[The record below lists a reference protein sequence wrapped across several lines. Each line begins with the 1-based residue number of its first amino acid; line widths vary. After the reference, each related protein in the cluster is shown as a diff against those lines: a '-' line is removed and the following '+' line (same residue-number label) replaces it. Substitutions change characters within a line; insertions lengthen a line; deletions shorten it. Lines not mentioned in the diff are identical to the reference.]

1 MLDALGINLK
11 DLIFAVA
18 NFLILVLILGKFL
31 YKPFLGILEKR
42 KQTIEDAF
50 TNAEATNRKADEKYE
65 AYTKKLARAE
75 TESREIIKNARLKAD
90 DHANMIVE
98 EAKAEAARIKLQAEK
113 EAVREKEKAL
123 REVREQIG
131 QLAILAAEQILE
143 KEVAAEGQEEIIDRV
158 LEKAGTSQWQN

>member
-18 NFLILVLILGKFL
+18 NFLILVLILGKFP

-75 TESREIIKNARLKAD
+75 AESREIIKNARLKAD

-143 KEVAAEGQEEIIDRV
+143 KEVEAEGQEEIIDRV

>member
-18 NFLILVLILGKFL
+18 NFLILVLLLGKFL

-75 TESREIIKNARLKAD
+75 AESREIIKNARLKAD

-98 EAKAEAARIKLQAEK
+98 EAKAEAARIRLQAEK

>member
-11 DLIFAVA
+11 DLIFAIA
-18 NFLILVLILGKFL
+18 NFLILVLVLGKFL

-75 TESREIIKNARLKAD
+75 AESREIINNARLKAD
-90 DHANMIVE
+90 DQANMIVE
-98 EAKAEAARIKLQAEK
+98 EARAEAARIKLKAET
-113 EAVREKEKAL
+113 EALRAKEKAL
-123 REVREQIG
+123 RDVREQIG

-143 KEVAAEGQEEIIDRV
+143 KEIAAEGQEEILDKV

>member
-1 MLDALGINLK
+1 MLDALCINLK

-42 KQTIEDAF
+42 KQTREDAF

-75 TESREIIKNARLKAD
+75 AESREIIKNARLKAD

>member
-50 TNAEATNRKADEKYE
+50 TNADATNRKADEKYE

-75 TESREIIKNARLKAD
+75 AESREIIKNARLKAD

>member
-18 NFLILVLILGKFL
+18 NFLILVLLLGKFL

-75 TESREIIKNARLKAD
+75 AESREIIKNARLKAD

-143 KEVAAEGQEEIIDRV
+143 KEVSAEGQEDIIDRV
-158 LEKAGTSQWQN
+158 LERAGTSQWQN

>member
-1 MLDALGINLK
+1 MLDALGINLT

-75 TESREIIKNARLKAD
+75 AESREIIKNARLKAD

-143 KEVAAEGQEEIIDRV
+143 KEVSAEGQEDIIDRV
-158 LEKAGTSQWQN
+158 LEKAGTSQGQN

>member
-75 TESREIIKNARLKAD
+75 AESREIIKNARLKAD

-143 KEVAAEGQEEIIDRV
+143 KEVSAEGQEDIIDRV

>member
-75 TESREIIKNARLKAD
+75 AESREIIKNARLKAD

-143 KEVAAEGQEEIIDRV
+143 KEVSAEGQEDIIDRV
-158 LEKAGTSQWQN
+158 LERAGTSQWQN

>member
-11 DLIFAVA
+11 DLIFAIV
-18 NFLILVLILGKFL
+18 NFLILVLVLGKFL

-75 TESREIIKNARLKAD
+75 AESREIIKNARLKAD
-90 DHANMIVE
+90 DQANMIVE
-98 EAKAEAARIKLQAEK
+98 EARAEAARIKLKAET
-113 EAVREKEKAL
+113 EALRAKEKAL
-123 REVREQIG
+123 RDVREQIG

-143 KEVAAEGQEEIIDRV
+143 KEIAAEGQEEILDKV

>member
-75 TESREIIKNARLKAD
+75 AESRELLKNARLKAD
-90 DHANMIVE
+90 DHANMIVA
-98 EAKAEAARIKLQAEK
+98 EAQAEAARIKLQAEK

>member
-50 TNAEATNRKADEKYE
+50 TNADATNRKADEKYE

-75 TESREIIKNARLKAD
+75 AESREIIKNARLKAD

-113 EAVREKEKAL
+113 
-123 REVREQIG
+123 
-131 QLAILAAEQILE
+131 
-143 KEVAAEGQEEIIDRV
+143 
-158 LEKAGTSQWQN
+158 

>member
-75 TESREIIKNARLKAD
+75 AESREIIKNARLKAD
-90 DHANMIVE
+90 DQANMIVE

-143 KEVAAEGQEEIIDRV
+143 KEVSAEGQEDIIDRV

>member
-50 TNAEATNRKADEKYE
+50 TNADATNRKADEKYE

-75 TESREIIKNARLKAD
+75 AESREIIKNARLKAD

-98 EAKAEAARIKLQAEK
+98 EAKAEAVRIKLQAEK

>member
-75 TESREIIKNARLKAD
+75 AESREIIKNARLKAD

-98 EAKAEAARIKLQAEK
+98 EAKAARIKLQAEK

>member
-50 TNAEATNRKADEKYE
+50 TNADATNRKADEKYE

-75 TESREIIKNARLKAD
+75 AESREIIKNARLKAD

-123 REVREQIG
+123 R
-131 QLAILAAEQILE
+131 
-143 KEVAAEGQEEIIDRV
+143 
-158 LEKAGTSQWQN
+158 

>member
-1 MLDALGINLK
+1 
-11 DLIFAVA
+11 
-18 NFLILVLILGKFL
+18 
-31 YKPFLGILEKR
+31 
-42 KQTIEDAF
+42 
-50 TNAEATNRKADEKYE
+50 
-65 AYTKKLARAE
+65 
-75 TESREIIKNARLKAD
+75 
-90 DHANMIVE
+90 MIVE

-158 LEKAGTSQWQN
+158 LEKAVTSQWQN

>member
-1 MLDALGINLK
+1 
-11 DLIFAVA
+11 
-18 NFLILVLILGKFL
+18 
-31 YKPFLGILEKR
+31 
-42 KQTIEDAF
+42 
-50 TNAEATNRKADEKYE
+50 
-65 AYTKKLARAE
+65 
-75 TESREIIKNARLKAD
+75 
-90 DHANMIVE
+90 MIVE

-143 KEVAAEGQEEIIDRV
+143 KEVEAEGQEEIIDRV

>member
-11 DLIFAVA
+11 DLIFAIA

-75 TESREIIKNARLKAD
+75 AESREIIKNARLKAD

-143 KEVAAEGQEEIIDRV
+143 KEVSAEGQEDIIDRV
-158 LEKAGTSQWQN
+158 LERAGTSQWQN

>member
-75 TESREIIKNARLKAD
+75 AESREIIKNARLKAD

-98 EAKAEAARIKLQAEK
+98 EAKAEATRIKLQAEK

>member
-1 MLDALGINLK
+1 MLDALGINLE

-75 TESREIIKNARLKAD
+75 AESREIIKNARLKAD

>member
-65 AYTKKLARAE
+65 AYTKKLARSEA
-75 TESREIIKNARLKAD
+75 ESREIIKNARLKAD

>member
-50 TNAEATNRKADEKYE
+50 TNADATNRKADEKYE

-75 TESREIIKNARLKAD
+75 ADSREIIKNARLKAD

>member
-18 NFLILVLILGKFL
+18 NFLILVLLLGKFL

-65 AYTKKLARAE
+65 AYTRKLARAE
-75 TESREIIKNARLKAD
+75 AESREIIKNARLKAD

>member
-75 TESREIIKNARLKAD
+75 AESREIIKNARLKAD

-98 EAKAEAARIKLQAEK
+98 EAKAEDARIRLQAEK

>member
-50 TNAEATNRKADEKYE
+50 TNADATNRKADEKYE

-75 TESREIIKNARLKAD
+75 AESREIIKNARLKAD

-143 KEVAAEGQEEIIDRV
+143 KEVSAEGQEDIIDRV

>member
-1 MLDALGINLK
+1 MLDASGINLK

-75 TESREIIKNARLKAD
+75 AESREIIKNARLKAD

>member
-50 TNAEATNRKADEKYE
+50 TNAEVTNRKADEKYE

-75 TESREIIKNARLKAD
+75 AESREIIKNARLKAD

>member
-75 TESREIIKNARLKAD
+75 AESREIIKKAD

>member
-18 NFLILVLILGKFL
+18 NFLILLLILGKFL

-75 TESREIIKNARLKAD
+75 AESREIIKNARLKAD

>member
-75 TESREIIKNARLKAD
+75 AESREIIKNARLKAD

-158 LEKAGTSQWQN
+158 LERAGTSQWQN

>member
-75 TESREIIKNARLKAD
+75 AESREIIENARLKAD

>member
-11 DLIFAVA
+11 DLIFAIV
-18 NFLILVLILGKFL
+18 NFLILVLVLGKFL

-75 TESREIIKNARLKAD
+75 AESREIIKNARLKAD
-90 DHANMIVE
+90 DQANMIVE
-98 EAKAEAARIKLQAEK
+98 EARAEAARIKLKAET
-113 EAVREKEKAL
+113 EALRAKEKAL
-123 REVREQIG
+123 RDVREQIG

-143 KEVAAEGQEEIIDRV
+143 KEIAAEGQDEILDKV

>member
-75 TESREIIKNARLKAD
+75 AESREIIKNARLKAD

-123 REVREQIG
+123 REVREQVG

>member
-1 MLDALGINLK
+1 MLEALGISLK
-11 DLIFAVA
+11 ELIFVII
-18 NFLILVLILGKFL
+18 NFLILVAVLTRFL
-31 YKPFLGILEKR
+31 YKPFLGALEKR
-42 KQTIEDAF
+42 KQAIEDAF
-50 TNAEATNRKADEKYE
+50 SNADATNRKADEKYE

-75 TESREIIKNARLKAD
+75 AESREIIKNARLKAD
-90 DHANMIVE
+90 DQANMIVE
-98 EAKAEAARIKLQAEK
+98 EAKAEAARIKLKAEK

>member
-1 MLDALGINLK
+1 MQRPPTARPMRN
-11 DLIFAVA
+11 
-18 NFLILVLILGKFL
+18 
-31 YKPFLGILEKR
+31 KR
-42 KQTIEDAF
+42 PIPKSLQEL
-50 TNAEATNRKADEKYE
+50 RPKAD
-65 AYTKKLARAE
+65 KK
-75 TESREIIKNARLKAD
+75 S
-90 DHANMIVE
+90 
-98 EAKAEAARIKLQAEK
+98 K

>member
-18 NFLILVLILGKFL
+18 NFLILVLILGKCL

-50 TNAEATNRKADEKYE
+50 TNADATNRKADEKYE

-75 TESREIIKNARLKAD
+75 AESREIIKNARLKAD

>member
-11 DLIFAVA
+11 DLIFAIA

-75 TESREIIKNARLKAD
+75 AESREIIKNARLKAD
-90 DHANMIVE
+90 DQANMIVE